1 MLTPQKG
8 APDMPP
14 RKDHSGLPTST
25 KPPARPPSKNLIFL
39 QPVIGWRGMFL
50 LGALTTSVITVVGF
64 FYTTSQSSA
73 AKDAMLVQAATR
85 DGEQQ

>member
-1 MLTPQKG
+1 MSDARLLLLVRFLLAVVFIGFYGFIVLSVLNRETDFLSG
-8 APDMPP
+8 V
-14 RKDHSGLPTST
+14 KD
-25 KPPARPPSKNLIFL
+25 
-39 QPVIGWRGMFL
+39 VVMFL

-85 DGEQQ
+85 DGEHQ

>member
-1 MLTPQKG
+1 MSDARLLLLVRFLLAVVFIGFYGFIVLSVLNRETDFLAG
-8 APDMPP
+8 V
-14 RKDHSGLPTST
+14 KD
-25 KPPARPPSKNLIFL
+25 
-39 QPVIGWRGMFL
+39 VVMFL

>member
-1 MLTPQKG
+1 MSDARLLLLVRFLLAVVFIGFYGFIGLSVLNRETDFLAG
-8 APDMPP
+8 V
-14 RKDHSGLPTST
+14 KD
-25 KPPARPPSKNLIFL
+25 
-39 QPVIGWRGMFL
+39 VVMFL
-50 LGALTTSVITVVGF
+50 LGALTTSVTTVVGF